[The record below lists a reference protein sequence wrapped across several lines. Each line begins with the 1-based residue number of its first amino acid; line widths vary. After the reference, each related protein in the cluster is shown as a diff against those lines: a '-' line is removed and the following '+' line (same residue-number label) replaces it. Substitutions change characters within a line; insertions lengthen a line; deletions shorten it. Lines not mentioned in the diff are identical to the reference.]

1 MKALFKYAICLATV
15 VALLLCFSSFAFA
28 SEADEVSAIDA
39 EVITNNLDSES
50 VKVNTGIR
58 LDTSIRDE
66 NASEDNPIDENE
78 SPVTNEGNSSSE
90 ATVGGEGTT
99 ILEENPFSLFFET
112 VSSYSSELLS
122 ALAFIGSIIL
132 AFCYKKGLMPLVENT
147 LSAIAKAV
155 GGIREKAE
163 ATESKSRELCDTLTK
178 RLEAA
183 EGVIAQLGEAITNT
197 SKTLDAYESAE
208 GERASMKIV
217 LSAQIDMLYDI
228 FMTSSLPQY
237 QKDAVGERISKM
249 KEALSI
255 YEGKA
260 V

>member
-1 MKALFKYAICLATV
+1 MKALLKYAICLATV
-15 VALLLCFSSFAFA
+15 VALLLCFSTFAFA
-28 SEADEVSAIDA
+28 SEADEVSAI
-39 EVITNNLDSES
+39 EVKGLTNNIDSEFK
-50 VKVNTGIR
+50 KVNSAVR
-58 LDTSIRDE
+58 FDTSIQDE
-66 NASEDNPIDENE
+66 NASDGKPIDENNA
-78 SPVTNEGNSSSE
+78 PVTSKDDSDSE
-90 ATVGGEGTT
+90 KAVEDEDTT
-99 ILEENPFSLFFET
+99 HLTENPFSLFFET
-112 VSSYSSELLS
+112 VSSYSSEFLS
-122 ALAFIGSIIL
+122 ALAFIGSLIL

-183 EGVIAQLGEAITNT
+183 EGVIEQLGEAITNT
-197 SKTLDAYESAE
+197 SKALDAYESAE

-249 KEALSI
+249 KEALSL